1 MAMTSEKRPRR
12 KWGDRRDARRVR
24 DIDTMHAFM
33 PVILPKRT
41 ENEAFLEEIVEV
53 EKIQAFVDQKNA
65 SNPEYK
71 YTFFHVIAAAVAKTI
86 YLRPKMN
93 RFYAGDRLYQR
104 DRIVLSFTAKKRF
117 SDNGEEALIFLPVNG
132 DTTIDSL
139 HDELCEKVSHVRKDG
154 NNDHSTD
161 MMKIFTWMPRWGL
174 RIVRRVLFFLHY
186 YDRTPKS
193 LIKEDPYQATV
204 FLSNLGSIK
213 LNAAYHHLANWGTNS
228 IFGVIGRKHPQ
239 VVVTEDGRA
248 EIREVLKLGLTLDER
263 IADGY
268 YYSKT
273 IRLLHYILQHPEVL
287 DRPAEEE
294 VDYE

>member
-1 MAMTSEKRPRR
+1 MKQTDKPCRLR
-12 KWGDRRDARRVR
+12 GDRRDAIRVR
-24 DIDTMHAFM
+24 DIDSMHAFM
-33 PVILPKRT
+33 PVILPKRCD
-41 ENEAFLEEIVEV
+41 NEAFLEEIVDV
-53 EKIQAFVDQKNA
+53 EKIQAFVDRKNA
-65 SNPEYK
+65 NNPEYK

-104 DRIVLSFTAKKRF
+104 NRIVLSFTAKKRF
-117 SDNGEEALIFLPVNG
+117 TDHAEESLIFLPCDG
-132 DTTIDSL
+132 ETTVDSL
-139 HDELCEKVSHVRKDG
+139 HDMLCEKVSYVRKDG
-154 NNDHSTD
+154 NQDHSTD
-161 MMKIFTWMPRWGL
+161 MMDIFVKLPRFLL
-174 RIVRRVLFFLHY
+174 RLVRKVLYFMHY
-186 YDRTPKS
+186 YDITPKE

-213 LNAAYHHLANWGTNS
+213 LNAAYHHLAEWGTNS
-228 IFGVIGRKHPQ
+228 IFGVIGRRHKR
-239 VVVTEDGRA
+239 VVVGEDGRA
-248 EIREVLKLGLTLDER
+248 EIREVVKLGLTLDER

-287 DRPAEEE
+287 DRPAKEE